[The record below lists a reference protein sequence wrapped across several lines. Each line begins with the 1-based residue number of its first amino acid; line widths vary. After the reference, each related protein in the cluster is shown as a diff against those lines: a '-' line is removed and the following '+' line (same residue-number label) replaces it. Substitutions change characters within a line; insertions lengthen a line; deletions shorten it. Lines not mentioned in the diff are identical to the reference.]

1 MQSDGRRLRQMP
13 KTVPRN
19 RLAAAAAVCYGRA
32 MRERVRLKGVVRGEG
47 PEATCTISAAQISLP
62 GAAGVSETTDWVMLD
77 VSEPLP
83 DGNYE
88 ILADGKREQVRL
100 VNGQWLSRGF

>member
-1 MQSDGRRLRQMP
+1 
-13 KTVPRN
+13 
-19 RLAAAAAVCYGRA
+19 
-32 MRERVRLKGVVRGEG
+32 MRERVTLNGIVRGEG
-47 PEATCTISAAQISLP
+47 REAACTISATRVSLP
-62 GAAGVSETTDWVMLD
+62 GAPRVSETTDWSMLN
-77 VSEPLP
+77 VSESLP

>member
-1 MQSDGRRLRQMP
+1 M
-13 KTVPRN
+13 
-19 RLAAAAAVCYGRA
+19 CYGRG

-47 PEATCTISAAQISLP
+47 REATCTISAARVSLP
-62 GAAGVSETTDWVMLD
+62 GAAGVSETTDWAMLD

-88 ILADGKREQVRL
+88 VLADGKREQVRL

>member
-1 MQSDGRRLRQMP
+1 
-13 KTVPRN
+13 
-19 RLAAAAAVCYGRA
+19 
-32 MRERVRLKGVVRGEG
+32 MREGVRLKGTVRGEG
-47 PEATCTISAAQISLP
+47 REATCTIAATRVSLP
-62 GAAGVSETTDWVMLD
+62 GAPGVSETTGWSMLD
-77 VSEPLP
+77 VSESLP

>member
-1 MQSDGRRLRQMP
+1 MLRSGHERARQTERRSARRG
-13 KTVPRN
+13 PRSHLHN
-19 RLAAAAAVCYGRA
+19 FRAA
-32 MRERVRLKGVVRGEG
+32 RV
-47 PEATCTISAAQISLP
+47 SLP
-62 GAAGVSETTDWVMLD
+62 GAAGVSETTDWAMLD

-88 ILADGKREQVRL
+88 VVADGKREQVRL